1 MRGIGRRRA
10 RHTELVAPPA
20 VDGRGR
26 DCPEKAPR
34 RRDYTARIGIG
45 AFLTGS
51 PCPRQA
57 ASRSDH
63 SARTVSR

>member
-1 MRGIGRRRA
+1 MRGIGRRRT
-10 RHTELVAPPA
+10 RRPEPVAPPA
-20 VDGRGR
+20 VPGRKR

-34 RRDYTARIGIG
+34 RRAYTARIGIG
-45 AFLTGS
+45 ARFTGS

-63 SARTVSR
+63 SARTFSR